1 MELLGYVMLSIGNIS
16 RSSNN
21 KASKMSIIGNPGEPT
36 AYGITK
42 TKISVIK
49 SDGILKYDIDDRAVQ
64 KIKLMD
70 IRQDGVKQ
78 KKMRVAHPNQAKY
91 KVSDLKTT
99 KAPLIKFKPIR
110 ANSALAIASG
120 LNIELGRSM
129 SELIEVIKSTESL
142 YIVNK
147 ISEKNGRTL
156 WGITRMGAG
165 SISSF
170 EIGSILTIDDTIVRF
185 TPNHELRKNMQYREF
200 VPLTGLNM
208 LTMKSD
214 FRDDGYSS
222 RYIQIIMSIARPMKW
237 AITGVIENSNTS
249 VVIKVQNEIGE
260 YKYSFTLDREEP
272 EFLRLTNV
280 TLVCDLI

>member
-49 SDGILKYDIDDRAVQ
+49 ADGILKYDIDDRAVQ
-64 KIKLMD
+64 KRKLMD
-70 IRQDGVKQ
+70 IRQDDVKQ
-78 KKMRVAHPNQAKY
+78 KKMRVIHPNQAKY

-165 SISSF
+165 SVSSF
-170 EIGSILTIDDTIVRF
+170 EIGSILTINDTIVRF

-208 LTMKSD
+208 LTIKSD

-260 YKYSFTLDREEP
+260 YKYSFTIDREEP
-272 EFLRLTNV
+272 EFLRLTSV
-280 TLVCDLI
+280 TFVCDLI